1 MYMKILITGGCGFI
15 GTNLSL
21 YLLKNTNHL
30 IYVIDNMIDNY
41 DINFKQNNLN
51 ELINYGNFIY
61 YNEDILGTSKI
72 REILPDIIIH
82 LASIPGVRKSMEDPL
97 FYIKNNIDAFVYLL
111 EECRKYNIKR
121 VIYASS
127 SSVYGRNKK
136 TPFAENDTINDL
148 NSSYACSKKCMEV
161 YGKYYNDVFNINVI
175 GLRFFTVYGER
186 GRPDMAPYIFL
197 KNISE
202 NKEILSYGNGSSSR
216 DYTYVTDIISG
227 IMAIVEGKGK
237 NGEIYNLGNSK
248 PISLND
254 FISLCEKIVN
264 KKAIVKMVET
274 QLGDVPHTYADISK
288 AMNDLE
294 YNPIISLKEGLT
306 LAYEW
311 MVENKRINI

>member
-15 GTNLSL
+15 GSNLSL
-21 YLLKNTNHL
+21 YLLKNTTHL

-41 DINFKQNNLN
+41 DISFKKNNLE
-51 ELINYGNFIY
+51 ELINYDNFTY
-61 YNEDILGTSKI
+61 YNENILGTTKL
-72 REILPDIIIH
+72 REINPDIIIH
-82 LASIPGVRKSMEDPL
+82 LSSIPGVRKSMEDPL

-136 TPFAENDTINDL
+136 TPFSENDNINEL

-202 NKEILSYGNGSSSR
+202 NKEILSYGNGNSSR

-227 IMAIVEGKGK
+227 IMAVVEGKGK
-237 NGEIYNLGNSK
+237 NGEIYNLGNSN

-254 FISLCEKIVN
+254 FITLCEAIVN
-264 KKAIVKMVET
+264 KKAIVKIVET

-288 AMNDLE
+288 AINDLG

-306 LAYEW
+306 IAYNW
-311 MVENKRINI
+311 MIENHRINN